1 MTDIPHV
8 IRPGPKISHL
18 LQQQQHF
25 SNISRSLLFR
35 RKTFTFK
42 SSGKPKT
49 CRISCKYLFENRRFE
64 KIFNTYFGS
73 FCSNHVALTVKFFF
87 CLKFLKKNHIH
98 NPMHQILQIRKRN
111 KQMEFSDFKQ
121 LLTRLYH

>member
-18 LQQQQHF
+18 LQQQHF

-49 CRISCKYLFENRRFE
+49 CRISCKYLCKKIPGFE
-64 KIFNTYFGS
+64 KIFNMYFG
-73 FCSNHVALTVKFFF
+73 FFRSNPVALTVKFFF
-87 CLKFLKKNHIH
+87 ARNFAKKHSYLTYASTRAKKEKQKDRILDSKHI
-98 NPMHQILQIRKRN
+98 
-111 KQMEFSDFKQ
+111 
-121 LLTRLYH
+121 LTRL